1 LDNLEGIIVRRVAP
15 LDQQGGFTLVEM
27 IVASALLGPA
37 VIAMFLVVERMQGA
51 YNKGERRADVQ
62 QSARIAIARIVRDL
76 RSAGLDPS
84 AVIPRL
90 PIQAAIQTAETNRI
104 AFVGDPNSDATT
116 EKIEYRLD
124 LSADPPVLRRQQ
136 WSTWNNGWSGTN
148 GAQPLAEWIRS
159 VEFTYFGPGGDVISS
174 SEIGA
179 RMGEIRRIGIV
190 IIAEEP
196 SSQVDPETYR
206 LVSEVRMR
214 NVGL

>member
-1 LDNLEGIIVRRVAP
+1 MHRVAS
-15 LDQQGGFTLVEM
+15 LDQQRGFTLVEL
-27 IVASALLGPA
+27 IIASALLGPA
-37 VIAMFLVVERMQGA
+37 VIAVFLVVERMQGA

-62 QSARIAIARIVRDL
+62 QSARIVMARIVRDL
-76 RSAGLDPS
+76 RSSGLDPS

-104 AFVGDPNSDATT
+104 AFVGDPNSDGST

-159 VEFTYFGPGGDVISS
+159 VEFTYFGPGGGVIPS
-174 SEIGA
+174 SEINA
-179 RMGEIRRIGIV
+179 RMGEIRRVGIV
-190 IIAEEP
+190 IIAGEP
-196 SSQVDPETYR
+196 SSQAAPESYC

-214 NVGL
+214 NVEL